1 MDCME
6 VFKRLVGSNISKIIE
21 LFTSSIN
28 VSNVLNDIE
37 SNLAERTKHLAEQEH
52 NLENMNSIKDT
63 VNILLQDIETE
74 FAQLHSNISDIEQ
87 KLKN

>member
-37 SNLAERTKHLAEQEH
+37 SNLAERTEYLAQQEH
-52 NLENMNSIKDT
+52 NLENMNSQKDT
-63 VNILLQDIETE
+63 INILLQDIETE
-74 FAQLHSNISDIEQ
+74 FAQLHSNIVNIEQ